1 MYQAVI
7 IKKGQGGWG
16 GPLVVKPNDKQ
27 KYIMSVTG
35 GGIDPVAQK
44 IADLTGATALDG
56 FLSSAPDD
64 EIACVV
70 VDCGGTARCGV
81 YPKKGIL
88 TINLT
93 PVGQAGPLAKY
104 MNEENYVSGVKQVNV
119 SLFDG
124 EVPEGETTKAENGGA
139 KKEDYQKIKSQA
151 KASAEKQPGFVG
163 LISRIGKAVGGV
175 VGKFYQAGREAI
187 DMVIKNVLPFMA
199 FIAMLIGIINVTG
212 LGTLIA
218 NTISPFAGSLP
229 GLILISIVCTIPFLS
244 PILGPGAVIA
254 QVVGT
259 LVGVQIG
266 AGAIAPALALPAL
279 FAIDGQ
285 VGCDFIPV
293 GLSLGEAETETV
305 EIGVP
310 AVLFSRLI
318 TGPAAVLIGFVL
330 SIGMYS

>member
-1 MYQAVI
+1 MYKAVI
-7 IKKGQGGWG
+7 IKKGKDGWG
-16 GPLVVKPNDKQ
+16 GPLVIKPTDEK
-27 KYIMSVTG
+27 KIIMSVTG
-35 GGIDPVAQK
+35 GGIHPVAKK
-44 IADLTGATALDG
+44 IADLTGGQALDG
-56 FLSSAPDD
+56 FSSSAPDG
-64 EIACVV
+64 EVACVV

-81 YPKKGIL
+81 YPKKGIP

-93 PVGQAGPLAKY
+93 PVGQAGPLAQYIK
-104 MNEENYVSGVKQVNV
+104 EDIYVSGIKESNV
-119 SLFDG
+119 SLF
-124 EVPEGETTKAENGGA
+124 EGQVEAPKTQNKV
-139 KKEDYQKIKSQA
+139 DYQEVKAQA
-151 KASAEKQPGFVG
+151 KATAEKQKGFIG
-163 LISRIGKAVGGV
+163 FITRLGKAVGGV
-175 VGKFYQAGREAI
+175 VGKFYQAGRESI

-199 FIAMLIGIINVTG
+199 FISMLIGIITVTG

-229 GLILISIVCTIPFLS
+229 GLLLISIVCTLPFLS

-259 LVGVQIG
+259 LIGVQIG

-293 GLSLGEAETETV
+293 GLSLAEAETETV

-318 TGPAAVLIGFVL
+318 TGPAAVLIGFAL